1 VSWSRFFRRRRWY
14 DERQREIQEYLD
26 VETDENISRGMHPKE
41 AREAAHRKFGSQTL
55 VQEEIYRMNSLNTFE
70 TLWQDMQYG
79 WRMLWKNPG
88 ITAVSLLSLALGIG
102 ATTCIFSVIYGV
114 LISPYPY
121 AKANEIWAPE
131 LRDAKNPKN
140 TRGVLLPYE
149 FQELE
154 RLPGV
159 SVAMGT
165 RPEEAL
171 LTGDRT
177 PETIRIPLV
186 TPKAFDFLGVR
197 PVMGRTIGDGDWQPN
212 GDPEDVIVLS
222 YKAWYRYFDGNPDA
236 LGKTL
241 VINDRKVAVIGVMPP
256 RFGWFTDDGGWM
268 PFTKTPTPDRW
279 VLPIVRL
286 KPGIGSTVVT
296 EQLQAVESRLQAE
309 HPGDFPK
316 NSSVVVHLNNYL
328 DITVASGNMSNS
340 LEMLFGAVGF
350 LLLIACA
357 NVANL
362 QMARATSR
370 AREIA
375 LRMSIGAS
383 RARVLRQLLTE
394 SMLLS
399 LTGGLLGVAVAIGL
413 TKAVV
418 AIMPEFYVPNEA
430 RISVNG
436 YVLAF
441 SATVSIAT
449 GILFGLVPALQC
461 SRPDL
466 VEDLKGTGKGS
477 GNSGAGGKTRGALV
491 IVEVALSV
499 VLLIGAS
506 LTIRGFVDLERVEL
520 GYNPAHMVLINVQV
534 NPKKYATYQQR
545 INLIRDVL
553 ARVKALPGVK
563 GATIGTGEFS
573 FATGHSTFAIDGK
586 PADDSQFLLGSMVS
600 DDYAKTLGVAVRAGR
615 EITAQEIAHGDHVG
629 MINETLAKMWPA
641 GENPIG
647 RRVRVDA
654 LGKESPRSP
663 HPPGTLDP
671 YLTVVGVLA
680 DTRNAGLREPTRP
693 AIYFPYTLA
702 APSDRLLLYRAQG
715 DPLLLLNAVRQ
726 QVLAIDKEQPIGKP
740 YTLEQVLGFE
750 TVQPKF
756 NMALFT
762 FFGVLGLTLATVGIF
777 SVLSYMVARRTH
789 EIGIR
794 IALGAQPGDVVR
806 LTIRSGGVLV
816 AIGLAVGLAGSF
828 ALGTAIR
835 SQVFSVPVTD
845 PVAIGGVIVVMSIS
859 AALACLIPARRASRV
874 DPMIALR
881 NE

>member
-1 VSWSRFFRRRRWY
+1 
-14 DERQREIQEYLD
+14 
-26 VETDENISRGMHPKE
+26 
-41 AREAAHRKFGSQTL
+41 
-55 VQEEIYRMNSLNTFE
+55 MNSFE
-70 TLWQDMQYG
+70 ALCQDVQYG

-88 ITAVSLLSLALGIG
+88 ITAVALLSLALGIG

-121 AKANEIWAPE
+121 AKTNGIWAPE
-131 LRDAKNPKN
+131 IRDSKNPKN
-140 TRGVLLPYE
+140 ARGVLFPYE
-149 FQELE
+149 FQELQK
-154 RLPGV
+154 LPGV
-159 SVAMGT
+159 SVAMAT
-165 RPEEAL
+165 RPDDAL
-171 LTGDRT
+171 LTGDRA
-177 PETIRIPLV
+177 PETIRTPLV
-186 TPKAFDFLGVR
+186 TPGAFDFLGVK
-197 PVMGRTIGDGDWQPN
+197 PVLGRTIGKGDWRPD
-212 GDPEDVIVLS
+212 GEPEDVIVLS
-222 YKAWYRYFDGNPDA
+222 YKAWFRYFDGSPDA

-241 VINDRKVAVIGVMPP
+241 VINDRKITVIGVMPP
-256 RFGWFTDDGGWM
+256 RFGWFTGDGGWM
-268 PFTKTPTPDRW
+268 PFTKNPTPERW

-286 KPGIGSTVVT
+286 KPGITSAVVT

-316 NSSVVVHLNNYL
+316 NSVLTRFNNYM
-328 DITVASGNMSNS
+328 DITVASGDMSNS
-340 LEMLFGAVGF
+340 LTLLFGAVGF

-383 RARVLRQLLTE
+383 RGRVLRQLLTE

-399 LTGGLLGVAVAIGL
+399 VAGGLLGMAVAIAL

-418 AIMPEFYVPNEA
+418 ALMPDFYVPNEA
-430 RISVNG
+430 RITVNG

-441 SATVSIAT
+441 SAVVSIAT

-477 GNSGAGGKTRGALV
+477 GDSSAGGKTRGALV
-491 IVEVALSV
+491 VVEVALSV
-499 VLLIGAS
+499 VLLVGAS
-506 LTIRGFVDLERVEL
+506 LTIRGFVDLQRVEL
-520 GYNPAHMVLINVQV
+520 GFNPDHTVMVEVHANPRKYVTYDQRV
-534 NPKKYATYQQR
+534 N
-545 INLIRDVL
+545 LMRDVL
-553 ARVKALPGVK
+553 ARVKTLPGITAAAV
-563 GATIGTGEFS
+563 GNGGFPFGGWRS
-573 FATGHSTFAIDGK
+573 NFAIDGK
-586 PADDSQFLLGSMVS
+586 PADDSQFLFGSMVS
-600 DDYAKTLGVAVRAGR
+600 DGYAKTLGVALRSGR
-615 EITAQEIAHGDHVG
+615 EITEQEIAHGDHVG

-647 RRVRVDA
+647 HRVRVDLLA
-654 LGKESPRSP
+654 KAIPASPP
-663 HPPGTLDP
+663 PPGTLDP
-671 YLTVVGVLA
+671 YITVVGVLA
-680 DTRNAGLREPTRP
+680 DTRNAGLREPTTP
-693 AIYFPYTLA
+693 AVYFPYTLA
-702 APSDRLLLYRAQG
+702 APSGRLLLYRAQG

-726 QVLAIDKEQPIGKP
+726 QVLAIDREQPLGAP
-740 YTLEQVLGFE
+740 YTLEQILGFE

-794 IALGAQPGDVVR
+794 MALGAQASDV
-806 LTIRSGGVLV
+806 IRMTMGSGAVLV

-828 ALGTAIR
+828 ALGAAIR
-835 SQVFSVPVTD
+835 GKVFSVPVTD
-845 PVAIGGVIVVMSIS
+845 PLAIGGVIVVLSIS

>member
-1 VSWSRFFRRRRWY
+1 MSWRRFFHRRRRY
-14 DERQREIQEYLD
+14 EERQREIQEYLD
-26 VETDENISRGMHPKE
+26 FETDENISRGMHPRE
-41 AREAAHRKFGSQTL
+41 AREAAHRKLGNRTL
-55 VQEEIYRMNSLNTFE
+55 VQEEIYRMNSWHTFE
-70 TLWQDMQYG
+70 ALWQDVEYG

-88 ITAVSLLSLALGIG
+88 TTAVALLSLALGIG

-121 AKANEIWAPE
+121 KNADEIWAPE
-131 LRDAKNPKN
+131 IRDTKNPRHR
-140 TRGVLLPYE
+140 RGVFLPYE
-149 FQELE
+149 FKELE
-154 RLPGV
+154 NLPGV

-165 RPEEAL
+165 RPEQSL
-171 LTGDRT
+171 LTGERT
-177 PETIRIPLV
+177 PETIQTPLV
-186 TPKAFDFLGVR
+186 TPRAFDFLGVS
-197 PVMGRTIGDGDWQPN
+197 PVLGRTIGDGDWQRN
-212 GDPEDVIVLS
+212 GDPADVIVLS
-222 YKAWYRYFDGNPDA
+222 YKAWLRYFEGSPDA

-268 PFTKTPTPDRW
+268 PFTKNPTPERW

-286 KPGIGSTVVT
+286 KPGTASAVVT
-296 EQLQAVESRLQAE
+296 EQLQAVENRLQAG

-316 NSSVVVHLNNYL
+316 DSSLLVHLNNYM
-328 DITVASGNMSNS
+328 DVTVASGEMRNS
-340 LEMLFGAVGF
+340 LELLFGAVGF

-383 RARVLRQLLTE
+383 AGRVLRQLLTE

-399 LTGGLLGVAVAIGL
+399 LTGGLLGIAVAIAL

-418 AIMPEFYVPNEA
+418 AIMPDFYVPNEA
-430 RISVNG
+430 RISVNE

-441 SATVSIAT
+441 SATASIAT
-449 GILFGLVPALQC
+449 GILFGLFPALQC

-477 GNSGAGGKTRGALV
+477 GDSSAGARTRGALV

-506 LTIRGFVDLERVEL
+506 LTIRGFVDLQRVEL
-520 GYNPAHMVLINVQV
+520 GFNPAHTVLVSVQA

-545 INLIRDVL
+545 VNLIREVL
-553 ARVKALPGVK
+553 ARVETLPGVSA
-563 GATIGTGEFS
+563 ATIGIGEFS
-573 FATGHSTFAIDGK
+573 FATSRSKFAIEGK
-586 PADDSQFLLGSMVS
+586 QGDDSQFLLGSMIS
-600 DDYAKTLGVAVRAGR
+600 DGYAKTLGIALRAGR
-615 EITAQEIAHGDHVG
+615 EITPQEIAHADHVG
-629 MINETLAKMWPA
+629 MINETLARMWPA

-647 RRVRVDA
+647 HRVRVEV
-654 LGKESPRSP
+654 LGKEVPGALR
-663 HPPGTLDP
+663 PPGTLDP
-671 YLTVVGVLA
+671 YITVVGVLG
-680 DTRNAGLREPTRP
+680 DTRNAGLREPTTP
-693 AIYFPYTLA
+693 SIYIPYTLA
-702 APSDRLLLYRAQG
+702 APAERFLIYRAQG

-726 QVLAIDKEQPIGKP
+726 QVLAIDREQPVGRP
-740 YTLEQVLGFE
+740 YTLDQMLGFE

-762 FFGVLGLTLATVGIF
+762 FFGFLGLTLATVGIF

-794 IALGAQPGDVVR
+794 MALGAQTRDVVR
-806 LTIRSGGVLV
+806 MTIRSGGVLV

-828 ALGTAIR
+828 ALGRAIR

-845 PVAIGGVIVVMSIS
+845 PVAIGGVIVVMSIA

>member
-1 VSWSRFFRRRRWY
+1 
-14 DERQREIQEYLD
+14 
-26 VETDENISRGMHPKE
+26 
-41 AREAAHRKFGSQTL
+41 
-55 VQEEIYRMNSLNTFE
+55 MNSTNIFE
-70 TLWQDMQYG
+70 ALRQDVRYG
-79 WRMLWKNPG
+79 WRMLWKNTG
-88 ITAVSLLSLALGIG
+88 IMAVALLSLALGIG

-121 AKANEIWAPE
+121 VKANEIWAPE
-131 LRDAKNPKN
+131 IRDSKNPKN
-140 TRGVLLPYE
+140 SRGVFFPYE
-149 FQELE
+149 FKELQK
-154 RLPGV
+154 LPGV
-159 SVAMGT
+159 SMAMGT
-165 RPEEAL
+165 RPEAAL
-171 LTGDRT
+171 LMGDRA
-177 PETIRIPLV
+177 PETITTPLV
-186 TPKAFDFLGVR
+186 TPGAFDFLGVK
-197 PVMGRTIGDGDWQPN
+197 PVLGRTIGESDWRPN

-222 YKAWYRYFDGNPDA
+222 YKAWLRYFDGSPDA

-256 RFGWFTDDGGWM
+256 RFGWFTGDGGWM
-268 PFTKTPTPDRW
+268 PFTKNPTPERW

-286 KPGIGSTVVT
+286 RPGTTSAVVT
-296 EQLQAVESRLQAE
+296 EQLQAVESRLQGE
-309 HPGDFPK
+309 HPNDFPGH
-316 NSSVVVHLNNYL
+316 STVLTHLNNYM
-328 DITVASGNMSNS
+328 DITVASGDMSNS
-340 LEMLFGAVGF
+340 LTLLFGAVGF

-383 RARVLRQLLTE
+383 RGRVLRQLLTE

-399 LTGGLLGVAVAIGL
+399 VTGGLLGMAVAIAL

-418 AIMPEFYVPNEA
+418 AIMPDFYVPNEA
-430 RISVNG
+430 RITVNG

-441 SATVSIAT
+441 SAAVSIAT

-477 GNSGAGGKTRGALV
+477 SDSSAGGRTRGALV
-491 IVEVALSV
+491 MVEVALSV
-499 VLLIGAS
+499 VLLVGAS
-506 LTIRGFVDLERVEL
+506 LTIRGFVNLQRVEL
-520 GYNPAHMVLINVQV
+520 GFNPDHTVTVSVQV
-534 NPKKYATYQQR
+534 NPKKYATYDQR

-553 ARVKALPGVK
+553 ARVKTLPGVTAAAIAN
-563 GATIGTGEFS
+563 GGTPFGGLRS
-573 FATGHSTFAIDGK
+573 SFAIDGK
-586 PADDSQFLLGSMVS
+586 PADDSQVLFGSLVS
-600 DDYAKTLGVAVRAGR
+600 DGYAKTLGVAVRAGR
-615 EITAQEIAHGDHVG
+615 EITEQEIAHGEHVG

-641 GENPIG
+641 GESPIG
-647 RRVRVDA
+647 RRVRVDV
-654 LGKESPRSP
+654 LGKAIYPSSPP
-663 HPPGTLDP
+663 PPGTLDP
-671 YLTVVGVLA
+671 YITVVGVLA
-680 DTRNAGLREPTRP
+680 DTRNAGLREPTKP
-693 AIYFPYTLA
+693 AAYFPYTLA
-702 APSDRLLLYRAQG
+702 APSGRLLLYRAQG

-726 QVLAIDKEQPIGKP
+726 QVLAIDREQPLGNP
-740 YTLEQVLGFE
+740 FTLEQVLGFE

-794 IALGAQPGDVVR
+794 MALGAQASDVVR
-806 LTIRSGGVLV
+806 LTMRSGAVLV

-828 ALGTAIR
+828 ALGAVIR
-835 SQVFSVPVTD
+835 DKVFSVPVTD
-845 PVAIGGVIVVMSIS
+845 PVSIGGVIVVLSSS

>member
-1 VSWSRFFRRRRWY
+1 
-14 DERQREIQEYLD
+14 
-26 VETDENISRGMHPKE
+26 M
-41 AREAAHRKFGSQTL
+41 
-55 VQEEIYRMNSLNTFE
+55 VQEEIYLMNSLSIFE
-70 TLWQDMQYG
+70 TLWQDVQYG
-79 WRMLWKNPG
+79 WHMLWKNRG
-88 ITAVSLLSLALGIG
+88 TMAVALLSLALGIG

-131 LRDAKNPKN
+131 VRESKNPKN
-140 TRGVLLPYE
+140 SRGVFLPYE
-149 FQELE
+149 FAELQK
-154 RLPGV
+154 LPGV
-159 SVAMGT
+159 SAAMGT
-165 RPEEAL
+165 RPEGAL
-171 LTGDRT
+171 LTGDRV
-177 PETIRIPLV
+177 PETITTPLV
-186 TPKAFDFLGVR
+186 TPGAFDFLGVK
-197 PVMGRTIGDGDWQPN
+197 PVLGRTIGESDWRLN

-222 YKAWYRYFDGNPDA
+222 YKAWFRYFDGSPDA

-256 RFGWFTDDGGWM
+256 RFGWFTNDGGWM
-268 PFTKTPTPDRW
+268 PFTKNPTPERW

-286 KPGIGSTVVT
+286 RLRTTSAVVT

-316 NSSVVVHLNNYL
+316 NSGVSIHLNNYM
-328 DITVASGNMSNS
+328 DITVASGDMRNS
-340 LEMLFGAVGF
+340 LTLLFGAVGF

-362 QMARATSR
+362 QMARAISR
-370 AREIA
+370 SREIA
-375 LRMSIGAS
+375 LRMAIGAS
-383 RARVLRQLLTE
+383 RGRVLRQLLTE
-394 SMLLS
+394 SMLMS
-399 LTGGLLGVAVAIGL
+399 LAGGLLGMAVAIAL

-418 AIMPEFYVPNEA
+418 AIMPDFYVPNEA
-430 RISVNG
+430 RITVNV
-436 YVLAF
+436 YVLVF
-441 SATVSIAT
+441 SAVVSIAT
-449 GILFGLVPALQC
+449 GVLFGLAPALQC

-477 GNSGAGGKTRGALV
+477 GDSSAGGRMRGALV

-499 VLLIGAS
+499 VLLVGAS
-506 LTIRGFVDLERVEL
+506 LTIRGFVNLQQVEL
-520 GYNPAHMVLINVQV
+520 GFNPARTVMVSVQV
-534 NPKKYATYQQR
+534 NPKKYATYDQR
-545 INLIRDVL
+545 VNLMREVL
-553 ARVKALPGVK
+553 GRVKTVPGVTAAAIGN
-563 GATIGTGEFS
+563 GAFPFGGWR
-573 FATGHSTFAIDGK
+573 STFAIDGK
-586 PADDSQFLLGSMVS
+586 PADDSQFLFGSMVS
-600 DDYAKTLGVAVRAGR
+600 DGYARTLGIALRAGR
-615 EITAQEIAHGDHVG
+615 EITEQEIAHGDHVG
-629 MINETLAKMWPA
+629 MINETLARMWPA

-654 LGKESPRSP
+654 LGKATPGWP
-663 HPPGTLDP
+663 PPPGTLDP
-671 YLTVVGVLA
+671 YITVVGVLA
-680 DTRNAGLREPTRP
+680 DTRNAGLRDPTMP
-693 AIYFPYTLA
+693 AAYFPYTLA
-702 APSDRLLLYRAQG
+702 APSGRLLLYRAQG
-715 DPLLLLNAVRQ
+715 DPLLLLNAVRR
-726 QVLAIDKEQPIGKP
+726 QVLAIDREQPLGNP
-740 YTLEQVLGFE
+740 YTLEQLLGFE

-794 IALGAQPGDVVR
+794 MALGAKASDVVG
-806 LTIRSGGVLV
+806 LTMRSGGVLV

-835 SQVFSVPVTD
+835 GTVFSVPVTD
-845 PVAIGGVIVVMSIS
+845 PVAIGGVIVVLSVS

>member
-1 VSWSRFFRRRRWY
+1 MSWSRFFRRRRWY

-197 PVMGRTIGDGDWQPN
+197 PVLGRTIGDGDWQPN

-279 VLPIVRL
+279 VLPIVRI

-316 NSSVVVHLNNYL
+316 NSSVVVNLNNYL

-383 RARVLRQLLTE
+383 RGRVLRQLLTE

-654 LGKESPRSP
+654 LRKESPRSP

-777 SVLSYMVARRTH
+777 SVLSYMAARRTH

>member
-1 VSWSRFFRRRRWY
+1 MSWSRFFRRRRWY

-121 AKANEIWAPE
+121 AKANKIWAPE

-383 RARVLRQLLTE
+383 RGRVLRQLLTE

>member
-1 VSWSRFFRRRRWY
+1 
-14 DERQREIQEYLD
+14 
-26 VETDENISRGMHPKE
+26 M
-41 AREAAHRKFGSQTL
+41 
-55 VQEEIYRMNSLNTFE
+55 
-70 TLWQDMQYG
+70 
-79 WRMLWKNPG
+79 
-88 ITAVSLLSLALGIG
+88 
-102 ATTCIFSVIYGV
+102 
-114 LISPYPY
+114 
-121 AKANEIWAPE
+121 
-131 LRDAKNPKN
+131 
-140 TRGVLLPYE
+140 
-149 FQELE
+149 
-154 RLPGV
+154 
-159 SVAMGT
+159 
-165 RPEEAL
+165 
-171 LTGDRT
+171 
-177 PETIRIPLV
+177 
-186 TPKAFDFLGVR
+186 
-197 PVMGRTIGDGDWQPN
+197 
-212 GDPEDVIVLS
+212 
-222 YKAWYRYFDGNPDA
+222 
-236 LGKTL
+236 
-241 VINDRKVAVIGVMPP
+241 
-256 RFGWFTDDGGWM
+256 
-268 PFTKTPTPDRW
+268 
-279 VLPIVRL
+279 
-286 KPGIGSTVVT
+286 T

-328 DITVASGNMSNS
+328 DITVASGDMSNS

-370 AREIA
+370 ARDEIA

-383 RARVLRQLLTE
+383 RGRVLRQLLTE

-499 VLLIGAS
+499 VLLDWGEPDH
-506 LTIRGFVDLERVEL
+506 RGFVDLERVEL

>member
-1 VSWSRFFRRRRWY
+1 MSWSRFFRRRRWY

-131 LRDAKNPKN
+131 LRDAKNLKN
-140 TRGVLLPYE
+140 ARGVLLPYE

-197 PVMGRTIGDGDWQPN
+197 PVLGRTIGDGDWQPN

-383 RARVLRQLLTE
+383 RGRVLRQLLTE

>member
-14 DERQREIQEYLD
+14 DARQREIQEYLD
-26 VETDENISRGMHPKE
+26 FETDENISRGMHPNE
-41 AREAAHRKFGSQTL
+41 AREAAHRRFGNQTL

-70 TLWQDMQYG
+70 TLWRDAWYG
-79 WRMLWKNPG
+79 WRMLWKHPG
-88 ITAVSLLSLALGIG
+88 ITAMALLSLALGIG

-121 AKANEIWAPE
+121 AKAHEIWAPE
-131 LRDAKNPKN
+131 IRDAKNPKN
-140 TRGVLLPYE
+140 SRGVFLPYE

-154 RLPGV
+154 QLPGV

-165 RPEEAL
+165 RPEDAL
-171 LTGDRT
+171 LTGDRA
-177 PETIRIPLV
+177 PETIRIPQV

-197 PVMGRTIGDGDWQPN
+197 PVIGRTIGDGDWQPN
-212 GDPEDVIVLS
+212 GDPGDVIVLS
-222 YKAWYRYFDGNPDA
+222 YKAWFRYFDGNPDA

-268 PFTKTPTPDRW
+268 PFTKNPTPERW

-286 KPGIGSTVVT
+286 KPGTGSPVVT

-328 DITVASGNMSNS
+328 DITVASGDMRNS

-383 RARVLRQLLTE
+383 RGRVLRQLLTE

-399 LTGGLLGVAVAIGL
+399 LAGGLLGVAVAFAL

-430 RISVNG
+430 RISVNE

-449 GILFGLVPALQC
+449 GVLFGLIPALQC

-477 GNSGAGGKTRGALV
+477 GDSGAGARTRAALV

-506 LTIRGFVDLERVEL
+506 LTIRGFVNLQRVEL
-520 GYNPAHMVLINVQV
+520 GFNPAHTVMVGVQA
-534 NPKKYATYQQR
+534 NPKKYVTYQQR
-545 INLIRDVL
+545 VNLIREVL
-553 ARVKALPGVK
+553 ARVRALPGVK
-563 GATIGTGEFS
+563 AATIGTGEFS
-573 FATGHSTFAIDGK
+573 FAASRSTFVIDGK
-586 PADDSQFLLGSMVS
+586 QADDSQFLIGSMVS
-600 DDYAKTLGVAVRAGR
+600 DGYAEALGVAVRAGR
-615 EITAQEIAHGDHVG
+615 EISEQEIAHGEHVG
-629 MINETLAKMWPA
+629 MINETLARLWPA
-641 GENPIG
+641 GQNPIG

-654 LGKESPRSP
+654 LGKEFRGSPRL
-663 HPPGTLDP
+663 PGPLDP
-671 YLTVVGVLA
+671 YITVVGVLA

-693 AIYFPYTLA
+693 AVYVPYTLA
-702 APSDRLLLYRAQG
+702 APSGRLLLYRAQG

-726 QVLAIDKEQPIGKP
+726 QVLAIDKEQPLGRP
-740 YTLEQVLGFE
+740 YTLEQLLGFE

-794 IALGAQPGDVVR
+794 MALGAQPSDVVR

-816 AIGLAVGLAGSF
+816 AIGLAAGLAVSF

-845 PVAIGGVIVVMSIS
+845 PVAIGGVIFVMSIA